1 MNQTKTSNNVISL
14 KNINWK
20 RNGNQILNGVSWEV
34 QTGEHWALL
43 GLNGSGKTSLLKM
56 ITGYQWPNSG
66 GEVSVLGNIFGK
78 TNIPEL
84 RKSIGWVSSSLDQEY
99 QSRPNDTAL
108 EVVLSGKFAS
118 IGLYEEITE
127 NDIKKANKLLD
138 QFRIKHLSNQ
148 FIQSLSQGEKRKAMI
163 ARALMSSPRLLILD
177 EPCNGLDI
185 YSKEELL
192 TTIEDLTAAPNGPT
206 ILYVTHHI
214 EEIVPSITHALLI
227 NSGNVIA
234 KGDKK
239 NTLTESLLEKTFRVP
254 ITLEWDN
261 DRPWIRIK
269 SMLATVKN

>member
-127 NDIKKANKLLD
+127 NDVKKANKLLD

-163 ARALMSSPRLLILD
+163 ARGLMSSPRLLILD

>member
-1 MNQTKTSNNVISL
+1 MDQTKTSNNVISL

>member
-1 MNQTKTSNNVISL
+1 MDQTKTSNNVISL

-66 GEVSVLGNIFGK
+66 GKVSVLGNIFGK

-138 QFRIKHLSNQ
+138 QFRIKHLSSQ

>member
-1 MNQTKTSNNVISL
+1 
-14 KNINWK
+14 
-20 RNGNQILNGVSWEV
+20 
-34 QTGEHWALL
+34 
-43 GLNGSGKTSLLKM
+43 
-56 ITGYQWPNSG
+56 
-66 GEVSVLGNIFGK
+66 
-78 TNIPEL
+78 
-84 RKSIGWVSSSLDQEY
+84 
-99 QSRPNDTAL
+99 
-108 EVVLSGKFAS
+108 
-118 IGLYEEITE
+118 
-127 NDIKKANKLLD
+127 
-138 QFRIKHLSNQ
+138 
-148 FIQSLSQGEKRKAMI
+148 
-163 ARALMSSPRLLILD
+163 MSSPRLLILD

>member
-20 RNGNQILNGVSWEV
+20 RNGNQILNGVSWKV

>member
-127 NDIKKANKLLD
+127 NDVKKAKKLLD

-192 TTIEDLTAAPNGPT
+192 TTIEDMTAAPNGPT

-254 ITLEWDN
+254 ITLEWEN

>member
-127 NDIKKANKLLD
+127 NDVKKANKLLD

-192 TTIEDLTAAPNGPT
+192 TTIEDMTAAPNGPT

-254 ITLEWDN
+254 ITLEWEN

>member
-118 IGLYEEITE
+118 IGLYEEIKE
-127 NDIKKANKLLD
+127 NDVKKANKLLD

-192 TTIEDLTAAPNGPT
+192 TTIEDMTAAPNGPT

-254 ITLEWDN
+254 ITLEWEN

>member
-1 MNQTKTSNNVISL
+1 MDQTKTSNNVISL
-14 KNINWK
+14 KSINWK

-192 TTIEDLTAAPNGPT
+192 TTIEDLTATPNGPT

>member
-1 MNQTKTSNNVISL
+1 MDQTKTSNNVISL

-127 NDIKKANKLLD
+127 NDIKKANKLLE

-254 ITLEWDN
+254 ITLEWAN

>member
-1 MNQTKTSNNVISL
+1 MDQTKTSNNVISL

-127 NDIKKANKLLD
+127 NDIKKANKLLE

>member
-1 MNQTKTSNNVISL
+1 MDQTKTSNNVISL

-127 NDIKKANKLLD
+127 NDIKKANKLLE

-192 TTIEDLTAAPNGPT
+192 TTIEDLTAASNGPT

>member
-1 MNQTKTSNNVISL
+1 MNQTKTSKNVISL

-118 IGLYEEITE
+118 IGLYEEIKE
-127 NDIKKANKLLD
+127 NDVKKANKLLD

-192 TTIEDLTAAPNGPT
+192 TTIEDMTAAPNGPT

-254 ITLEWDN
+254 ITLEWEN

>member
-127 NDIKKANKLLD
+127 NDVKKANKLLD

-192 TTIEDLTAAPNGPT
+192 TTIEDMTAAPSGPT

-239 NTLTESLLEKTFRVP
+239 NTLTELLLEKTFRVP
-254 ITLEWDN
+254 ITLEWEN

-269 SMLATVKN
+269 SMIATVKN

>member
-1 MNQTKTSNNVISL
+1 MDQTKTSNNVISL

-138 QFRIKHLSNQ
+138 QFRIKHLSSQ

>member
-84 RKSIGWVSSSLDQEY
+84 RKSIGWVSSSLEQEY

-127 NDIKKANKLLD
+127 NDVKKANKLLD

-192 TTIEDLTAAPNGPT
+192 TTIEDMTAAPNGPT

-254 ITLEWDN
+254 ITLEWEN

>member
-1 MNQTKTSNNVISL
+1 MDQTKTSNNVISL

-127 NDIKKANKLLD
+127 NDIKKANKLLE

-192 TTIEDLTAAPNGPT
+192 TTIEDLTAAPKGPT

>member
-1 MNQTKTSNNVISL
+1 MSRTKSIISL
-14 KNINWK
+14 KNIIWK
-20 RNGNQILNGVSWEV
+20 RNGKLLLNGVSWEV
-34 QTGEHWALL
+34 QKGEHWALL

-66 GEVSVLGNIFGK
+66 EVSVLGNLFGK
-78 TNIPEL
+78 TNLPEL

-127 NDIKKANKLLD
+127 DDVKKAKALLD
-138 QFRIKHLSNQ
+138 QFRIKFLSDQ
-148 FIQSLSQGEKRKAMI
+148 FIHTLSQGEKRKVMI
-163 ARALMSSPRLLILD
+163 ARALMSSPQLLILD

-192 TTIEDLTAAPNGPT
+192 TSIEDMTSAPNGPT

-214 EEIVPSITHALLI
+214 EEIVPSITHAMLI
-227 NSGNVIA
+227 NAGNVMD
-234 KGDKK
+234 KGEKRDV
-239 NTLTESLLEKTFRVP
+239 LTESLLEKTFRVP
-254 ITLEWDN
+254 VKVEWEN
-261 DRPWIRIK
+261 ERPWIRIK
-269 SMLATVKN
+269 SLLLTDKK

>member
-84 RKSIGWVSSSLDQEY
+84 RKSIGWVSSSLDQKY

-127 NDIKKANKLLD
+127 NDVKKANKLLD

-254 ITLEWDN
+254 LTLEWDN

>member
-1 MNQTKTSNNVISL
+1 MDQTKTSNNVISL

-269 SMLATVKN
+269 SMLANVIN